1 MKKRTIMTTA
11 CAAAALALLGTGTVF
26 AAGSIAEKSSIGAGN
41 AINFAFADAGI
52 DPVSAT
58 DVEADF
64 DYEQGQFIYDVEFTA
79 NNTEYDYWIKAS
91 SGAVVKKDVKL
102 LPGAETAAK
111 EEKKEEAKQETGS
124 NAVKAETKQITL
136 EEAKNKALADAGLK
150 VAEVTFTKEKA
161 DTEDGVPV
169 YEVEFFK
176 DNTEYEYEID
186 AVSGSIRSKSKET
199 ETVVQSQPQQKT
211 KTEVKQQPRQE
222 TKAEAKQ
229 QPKQETKTEVKQ
241 PAQPA
246 ASNTISVDKAKETAT
261 SHAGLKVAD
270 VTFSKAKLDNDDG
283 RLEYEIEFF
292 RDGVEYDYTIDA
304 VNGSILECDSEY
316 QDADDVN
323 DDFDDDDRDDDDDH
337 DDDDHDDDD
346 DDDHDDD

>member
-1 MKKRTIMTTA
+1 MKKRIVMTTA

-26 AAGSIAEKSSIGAGN
+26 AAGNIAEQSSIGAGN

-58 DVEADF
+58 DVEAEF

-102 LPGAETAAK
+102 LPGAEIAAK
-111 EEKKEEAKQETGS
+111 EEKKEEEKQETKTE
-124 NAVKAETKQITL
+124 VKQITL

-150 VAEVTFTKEKA
+150 AAEVTFTKEKA
-161 DTEDGVPV
+161 DTEDGVLV

-176 DNTEYEYEID
+176 DNVEYEID

-199 ETVVQSQPQQKT
+199 ETVVQSQPKQPSQPKQET
-211 KTEVKQQPRQE
+211 KTEVKKE
-222 TKAEAKQ
+222 TKAEAK

-246 ASNTISVDKAKETAT
+246 APTTISVDKAKETAT
-261 SHAGLKVAD
+261 GHAGLKVAD

-292 RDGVEYDYTIDA
+292 RDGVEYEYTIDA
-304 VNGSILECDSEY
+304 ASGSILEWESER
-316 QDADDVN
+316 QEVDD
-323 DDFDDDDRDDDDDH
+323 DWDDDDDDDDYDDDH

-346 DDDHDDD
+346 DDDDD

>member
-102 LPGAETAAK
+102 LPGAQTAVK

-150 VAEVTFTKEKA
+150 AAEVTFTKEKA

-186 AVSGSIRSKSKET
+186 AVSGSIRSKSKEA
-199 ETVVQSQPQQKT
+199 ETIVQSQPQQSSQPKQET
-211 KTEVKQQPRQE
+211 KTEVKQE

-241 PAQPA
+241 PAQSA

-304 VNGSILECDSEY
+304 VNGSILKCDSEY

-346 DDDHDDD
+346 HDDD

>member
-1 MKKRTIMTTA
+1 MKKKTIMTTA

-102 LPGAETAAK
+102 LPGAQTTAK
-111 EEKKEEAKQETGS
+111 E
-124 NAVKAETKQITL
+124 VKAETKQITL

-150 VAEVTFTKEKA
+150 AAEVTFTKEKA

-186 AVSGSIRSKSKET
+186 AVNGSIRSKSKET
-199 ETVVQSQPQQKT
+199 ETVVQSQPQQSSQSKQET
-211 KTEVKQQPRQE
+211 KTEV
-222 TKAEAKQ
+222 KQ

-241 PAQPA
+241 QPKQETKTEVKTAAQPA
-246 ASNTISVDKAKETAT
+246 ASSTISVDKAKETAT
-261 SHAGLKVAD
+261 GHAGLKVAD

-323 DDFDDDDRDDDDDH
+323 DDFDDDDH
-337 DDDDHDDDD
+337 DDDD
-346 DDDHDDD
+346 